1 MNYYVVET
9 DKHKLIQ
16 KTAGVKARQDV
27 ETIFKWNNFKKIEI
41 PCLIEGRENKTRLGK
56 IKAHYDVYMLWKNAL
71 KKIKKNDWIYIQF
84 PLLEHTMLFSLLIK
98 NLEKRGIHTSII
110 IHDVEA
116 IRFTLRNDVPLSRKI
131 RMRFE
136 EISSFKNCSKIIVHN
151 EKMKSFMHEKWKIH
165 KDKMDILGIFD
176 YLVEN
181 YNEELLKK
189 RNLSRKGPVII
200 AGALSKHKAGYIY
213 NLPENCNFN
222 LYGINFEREKA
233 SSNTNYVGAFNPEEL
248 IYNLQGSFGLV
259 WDGDSSATCTGVYG
273 DYLKIN
279 NPHKTSMYLAAGIPV
294 IIWEE
299 AALANFIKKNHC
311 GITIKSTDE
320 IRNIIDNMLDE
331 EYETLKANACKIGGK
346 LRRGYFLK
354 SAMKQSI

>member
-165 KDKMDILGIFD
+165 KDAMAHMVADKISNGKIKVIYDIPKDNVFGYAEDTKMKLNSDKLQALGWTPEIGLED
-176 YLVEN
+176 AYKRMIEQMKI
-181 YNEELLKK
+181 EE
-189 RNLSRKGPVII
+189 I
-200 AGALSKHKAGYIY
+200 
-213 NLPENCNFN
+213 
-222 LYGINFEREKA
+222 
-233 SSNTNYVGAFNPEEL
+233 
-248 IYNLQGSFGLV
+248 
-259 WDGDSSATCTGVYG
+259 
-273 DYLKIN
+273 
-279 NPHKTSMYLAAGIPV
+279 
-294 IIWEE
+294 
-299 AALANFIKKNHC
+299 
-311 GITIKSTDE
+311 
-320 IRNIIDNMLDE
+320 
-331 EYETLKANACKIGGK
+331 
-346 LRRGYFLK
+346 
-354 SAMKQSI
+354 

>member
-27 ETIFKWNNFKKIEI
+27 ETIFKWNNLKKIEI

-56 IKAHYDVYMLWKNAL
+56 IKAHYDVYKLWNNAL

-98 NLEKRGIHTSII
+98 KLEKRGIHTSII

-136 EISSFKNCSKIIVHN
+136 EISSFKNCSKIVVHN

-165 KDKMDILGIFD
+165 KDKMDILEIFD

-181 YNEELLKK
+181 YNEELLEK

-233 SSNTNYVGAFNPEEL
+233 SSNANFVGAFNPEEL
-248 IYNLQGSFGLV
+248 IYNLEGSFGLV
-259 WDGDSSATCTGVYG
+259 WDGDRLGLNVRRSG
-273 DYLKIN
+273 
-279 NPHKTSMYLAAGIPV
+279 
-294 IIWEE
+294 
-299 AALANFIKKNHC
+299 
-311 GITIKSTDE
+311 
-320 IRNIIDNMLDE
+320 
-331 EYETLKANACKIGGK
+331 
-346 LRRGYFLK
+346 LRKWVAPMVFLFRLIL
-354 SAMKQSI
+354 MQR

>member
-9 DKHKLIQ
+9 DKLKLIQ

-181 YNEELLKK
+181 YNEELLEK

-222 LYGINFEREKA
+222 L
-233 SSNTNYVGAFNPEEL
+233 
-248 IYNLQGSFGLV
+248 
-259 WDGDSSATCTGVYG
+259 
-273 DYLKIN
+273 
-279 NPHKTSMYLAAGIPV
+279 
-294 IIWEE
+294 
-299 AALANFIKKNHC
+299 
-311 GITIKSTDE
+311 
-320 IRNIIDNMLDE
+320 
-331 EYETLKANACKIGGK
+331 
-346 LRRGYFLK
+346 
-354 SAMKQSI
+354 